1 MTDPKGRR
9 RYLPFDSKSGYS
21 GGPGVFYE
29 CIRCAEVLASL
40 PPDSIMCS
48 CRNIRIDVDYGRLAV
63 SDETYLRV
71 FVVEPWIDE

>member
-1 MTDPKGRR
+1 
-9 RYLPFDSKSGYS
+9 
-21 GGPGVFYE
+21 
-29 CIRCAEVLASL
+29 
-40 PPDSIMCS
+40 MCS